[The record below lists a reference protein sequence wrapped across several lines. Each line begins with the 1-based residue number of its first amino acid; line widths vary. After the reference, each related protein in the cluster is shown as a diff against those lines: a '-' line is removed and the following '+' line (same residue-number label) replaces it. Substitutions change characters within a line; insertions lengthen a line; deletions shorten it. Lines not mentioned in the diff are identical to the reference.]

1 MSLKTYLI
9 LMLHKEKIMNKKQL
23 KIITKEYAECY
34 TKLLDS
40 EIKRLIKSEAI
51 EEDIDWERAYELR
64 RAITRVALE
73 NVTSRI
79 WDLKDDVKQ
88 DYDNLKKVR
97 Y

>member
-1 MSLKTYLI
+1 
-9 LMLHKEKIMNKKQL
+9 MNKKQL
-23 KIITKEYAECY
+23 RIITKEYTECY

-40 EIKRLIKSEAI
+40 EIKRLIKSEVI
-51 EEDIDWERAYELR
+51 EENIDWERAYELR

-79 WDLKDDVKQ
+79 WDLKDDVKK

-97 Y
+97 H